1 MKSTWPLQPLAHI
14 CEFHRGLTYSKSNE
28 IDFSDNIVLRANNI
42 DLATNTLNFSE
53 LKYIEDSVVVPAA
66 KKARKDSILICTA
79 SGSKSHLG
87 KAAYI
92 DDDYGYAFGGFM
104 GQLTPNSSMNG
115 RYLFHALTT
124 PNYKDFIRKLSD
136 GANINNLKFDDLK
149 QFTIPV
155 PPLPEQRR
163 IVAIL
168 DQAFAAIATARAH
181 TEQNLRN
188 ARELFESQL
197 AAVFSQRGAGWVTK
211 PLGELCEFQRGLT
224 YSKSNEVDFSDN
236 IVLRANN
243 IDLATNTLNFSE
255 LKYIEDSVIVPV
267 AKKVCKNSTI
277 ICTASGSKSHL
288 GKAAYIDD
296 DYGYAFGGF
305 MGQLTPSSSI
315 HGRYLFH
322 ALTTPDYKNFIQNL
336 SDGANINNLKFDDL
350 KQFTIPAPPLPE
362 QHRIVEK
369 LDAAKAQSQTLQSLA
384 QRKLAALDELKQS
397 LLQQAFSGQ
406 L

>member
-1 MKSTWPLQPLAHI
+1 MKAGWETKPI
-14 CEFHRGLTYSKSNE
+14 G
-28 IDFSDNIVLRANNI
+28 
-42 DLATNTLNFSE
+42 E
-53 LKYIEDSVVVPAA
+53 LFKVVNGGTPKTGVPAYWDGKHQWITPA
-66 KKARKDSILICTA
+66 EMGGLPSPYVSSTRRSLTDEGLRVGAALIPTDSIILSTRAPI
-79 SGSKSHLG
+79 GHLVINQTPMAFNQG
-87 KAAYI
+87 CKGLVPSSAISTKFAY
-92 DDDYGYAFGGFM
+92 YF
-104 GQLTPNSSMNG
+104 L
-115 RYLFHALTT
+115 L
-124 PNYKDFIRKLSD
+124 
-136 GANINNLKFDDLK
+136 ANISLLESLGTGTTFKELSGGKLKEVA
-149 QFTIPV
+149 FTHPT
-155 PPLPEQRR
+155 LPEQRR
-163 IVAIL
+163 IVALL
-168 DQAFAAIATARAH
+168 DAAFAAIATARAH

>member
-197 AAVFSQRGAGWVTK
+197 AAVFSQRGAGWVET
-211 PLGELCEFQRGLT
+211 T
-224 YSKSNEVDFSDN
+224 
-236 IVLRANN
+236 
-243 IDLATNTLNFSE
+243 
-255 LKYIEDSVIVPV
+255 
-267 AKKVCKNSTI
+267 
-277 ICTASGSKSHL
+277 L
-288 GKAAYIDD
+288 GKASGGVFTGPFGSLLHKSDYIENGIPLINPAHITRTGITPDWSKTVSQTTAERLSNYLLSEGD
-296 DYGYAFGGF
+296 LVIGRRGE
-305 MGQLTPSSSI
+305 MGRCALVTSTEDGWLCGTGSFIIKKSKQCD
-315 HGRYLFH
+315 GRYLLNYLRS
-322 ALTTPDYKNFIQNL
+322 ASCKQRLKKMAGGAVMPNL
-336 SDGANINNLKFDDL
+336 SNTDLGNLSL
-350 KQFTIPAPPLPE
+350 LLPPLKE
-362 QHRIVEK
+362 QASMMEK
-369 LDAAKAQSQTLQSLA
+369 IDALHQQSQTLQSLA

>member
-168 DQAFAAIATARAH
+168 DAAFAAIATARAH

-197 AAVFSQRGAGWVTK
+197 AAVFSQRGAGWEIKQFDDVLEIRNGKNQTSVESSDGQYPIFGSAGK
-211 PLGELCEFQRGLT
+211 VMGYATDFLCEAGTTIIGRKGT
-224 YSKSNEVDFSDN
+224 INSPIFSDTKFWN
-236 IVLRANN
+236 V
-243 IDLATNTLNFSE
+243 DT
-255 LKYIEDSVIVPV
+255 
-267 AKKVCKNSTI
+267 
-277 ICTASGSKSHL
+277 
-288 GKAAYIDD
+288 
-296 DYGYAFGGF
+296 AFGLSPKPRLDAKF
-305 MGQLTPSSSI
+305 LYYFCLS
-315 HGRYLFH
+315 YDF
-322 ALTTPDYKNFIQNL
+322 NL
-336 SDGANINNLKFDDL
+336 HNRGT
-350 KQFTIPAPPLPE
+350 TIPSLVKTDLLQISIPVPPLPE
-362 QHRIVEK
+362 QRHIVEK